1 MKELIYYIC
10 VYYIIMKEAV
20 VVFNSLVNATGAN
33 HNDLTYQFDWS
44 ILDEGEYL
52 VSFTYHGL
60 NDANTGT
67 KLPLVFIDLGV
78 GANVYATSATNNA
91 NQSLFLGTLLDGN
104 KNGTNAQYYAEET
117 TNVPIRIKGRP
128 TNQSPRI
135 FLQNIDGTPFT
146 DSNAG
151 ELNDYVLAL
160 RFSKCD

>member
-1 MKELIYYIC
+1 
-10 VYYIIMKEAV
+10 MKEAV
-20 VVFNSLVNATGAN
+20 VVFNSLVNATGSN
-33 HNDLTYQFDWS
+33 HHNLTYQFDWS

-60 NDANTGT
+60 NDSNTGT
-67 KLPLVFIDLGV
+67 KCPLVFIDLGV
-78 GANVYATSATNNA
+78 GTNVYATSATNYA
-91 NQSLFLGTLLDGN
+91 NQSLYLGTLLAERVSA
-104 KNGTNAQYYAEET
+104 TNAQYYAEET

-135 FLQNIDGTPFT
+135 FMLNIDGTTFT

-151 ELNDYVLAL
+151 ELADYILAL